1 MSTDYGPSGAS
12 AGVQTGPAEKQGP
25 AVGTIVWGAV
35 VIAVGALM
43 LANRLGWLTVDPG
56 FAAAGVL
63 LLAGLGLVIGGL
75 LASRRRQGTAD
86 DAGTSPAGEHP
97 SEGGPHGASP
107 YATE

>member
-1 MSTDYGPSGAS
+1 MSSYGTGSAPA
-12 AGVQTGPAEKQGP
+12 AGVNAGPEEKQGP

-75 LASRRRQGTAD
+75 LASRRKRGPAD
-86 DAGTSPAGEHP
+86 DAGTASAGGQAAGDGLRG
-97 SEGGPHGASP
+97 SGP
-107 YATE
+107 YTTD